1 MTFSD
6 IVYNDPNKADPTR
19 KLLQEYSLYN
29 RKANKAIDTERK
41 AHPWWTLLSGIASSF
56 IPYGLGLWITPTAN
70 YMVQKHKE
78 QVVNKQNDYRARLG
92 LEQNSNIP
100 DSGLDLSGVG
110 YSMGSTVSTG
120 LGRDAMPGGEKT
132 LSTMSGDPMGV
143 SNAASFIPVNTGSQ
157 NLPTAPQQYEG
168 QQTINVPPSNY
179 WENQGGGISG
189 MYSYTSQGN
198 VQGSPPSYTYRHGG
212 KVEAPSHEEG
222 GAPLLKDGKDTG
234 FEIEGNERI
243 VNDQDWNKIMEF
255 LKKKNN
261 KSALLL
267 LKDIDKRKPKEK
279 KFAGSGDTEYVVEQ
293 NPLIAPQS
301 IQPDPQL
308 DFSGVATEQG
318 AQFYNNPLVPFYM
331 MAKGQPLTVA
341 PEVTVTDTQVAAP
354 NQTPVTTETIT
365 EKVAPANKFNF
376 DYRNLLGY
384 GYDAARLG
392 MGIEGALTPLPK
404 WQIPQN
410 WSDYMG
416 KAEYLSKQGILPE
429 SQAMAKQYADSNY
442 AAAVRDVTN
451 ASGGNAAAILANL
464 GKINADR
471 AKTAAELAEVDS
483 KLKAANLR
491 GFEGTLLKD
500 IGMKKDIFNMER
512 DVAEKTKSAGANL
525 MQSSISDL
533 QNRSDMDKFYGE
545 GSYFKQMQD
554 EQLKQG
560 KTLSE
565 IYEKQLDIMKNPEK
579 YPSITANLTEGDKKL
594 IRNEEAIAAAQK
606 IASGKQSGL
615 DKVLAALSTPSLLT
629 KKTST
634 QKITKK

>member
-41 AHPWWTLLSGIASSF
+41 AHPWWTLASGIASAF
-56 IPYGLGLWITPTAN
+56 VPYGLGLWITPTAN

-92 LEQNSNIP
+92 LEQNSTIP

-293 NPLIAPQS
+293 NQTPSFIPVNTGSQNLPTAPQQYEGQQTINVPPS
-301 IQPDPQL
+301 NYWENQGGGI
-308 DFSGVATEQG
+308 SGMYSYTSQG
-318 AQFYNNPLVPFYM
+318 NVQ
-331 MAKGQPLTVA
+331 GS
-341 PEVTVTDTQVAAP
+341 
-354 NQTPVTTETIT
+354 PVTTETIT

>member
-92 LEQNSNIP
+92 LEQNSTIP

-318 AQFYNNPLVPFYM
+318 AQLYNNPSVPFHM

-429 SQAMAKQYADSNY
+429 SQAMTKQYADSNY

>member
-293 NPLIAPQS
+293 NQTPSFIPVNTGSQNLPTAPQQYEGQQTINVPPS
-301 IQPDPQL
+301 NYWENQGGGI
-308 DFSGVATEQG
+308 SGMYSYTSQG
-318 AQFYNNPLVPFYM
+318 NVQ
-331 MAKGQPLTVA
+331 GS
-341 PEVTVTDTQVAAP
+341 
-354 NQTPVTTETIT
+354 PVTTETIT

>member
-92 LEQNSNIP
+92 LEQNSTIP

-318 AQFYNNPLVPFYM
+318 AQLYNNPSVPFYM

-429 SQAMAKQYADSNY
+429 SQAMTKQYADSNY

>member
-41 AHPWWTLLSGIASSF
+41 AHPWWTLASSIASSF
-56 IPYGLGLWITPTAN
+56 VPYGFGLWITPTAN

-92 LEQNSNIP
+92 LEQNSTIP

-318 AQFYNNPLVPFYM
+318 AQLYNNPSVPFYM

-429 SQAMAKQYADSNY
+429 SQAMTKQYADSNY

>member
-41 AHPWWTLLSGIASSF
+41 AHPWWTILSGIASSF

-92 LEQNSNIP
+92 LEHNSNIP

-120 LGRDAMPGGEKT
+120 LGRDVMPGGEKT

-318 AQFYNNPLVPFYM
+318 AQLYNNPSVPFYM

-429 SQAMAKQYADSNY
+429 SQAMTKQYADSNY

>member
-41 AHPWWTLLSGIASSF
+41 AHPWWTILSGIASSF

-92 LEQNSNIP
+92 LEHNSNIP
-100 DSGLDLSGVG
+100 DSGLDLSSVG
-110 YSMGSTVSTG
+110 YLMGSTVSTG

-318 AQFYNNPLVPFYM
+318 AQLYNNPSVPFYM

-429 SQAMAKQYADSNY
+429 SQAMTKQYADSNY

>member
-29 RKANKAIDTERK
+29 RKTNKAIDTERK
-41 AHPWWTLLSGIASSF
+41 AHPWWTILSGIASSF

-92 LEQNSNIP
+92 LEHNSNIP

-120 LGRDAMPGGEKT
+120 LGRDVMPGGEKT

-318 AQFYNNPLVPFYM
+318 AQLYNNPSVPFYM

>member
-41 AHPWWTLLSGIASSF
+41 AHPWWTLASSIASSF
-56 IPYGLGLWITPTAN
+56 VPYGFGTWITPTAN

-92 LEQNSNIP
+92 LEQNSTIP

-318 AQFYNNPLVPFYM
+318 AQLYNNPSVPFYM

-429 SQAMAKQYADSNY
+429 SQAMTKQYADSNY

>member
-41 AHPWWTLLSGIASSF
+41 AHPWWTLASGIASAF
-56 IPYGLGLWITPTAN
+56 VPFGLGAWITPTAN

-318 AQFYNNPLVPFYM
+318 AQLYNNPSVPFYM

-341 PEVTVTDTQVAAP
+341 PEVTVTDMQVAAP

-404 WQIPQN
+404 WQIPQS

-606 IASGKQSGL
+606 VASGKQSGL
-615 DKVLAALSTPSLLT
+615 DKVLAALSTPSFLT

>member
-318 AQFYNNPLVPFYM
+318 AQLYNNPSVPFYM

-429 SQAMAKQYADSNY
+429 SQAMTKQYADSNY